1 MPLRRCLGAFLA
13 GMWALTLC
21 ASVVHAQAGE
31 TYRFSVS
38 FATEQ
43 SAGPLDGRILLLLS
57 TDGSAE
63 PRTQISDSPRTQMIF
78 GLDVDGLKPGQSVIV
93 DDAAYGYPVRYL
105 HNVPPGEYFVQVVL
119 HRYETLH
126 RADGYTVKLP
136 MDRGDGQHWNLAPG
150 NL

>member
-1 MPLRRCLGAFLA
+1 MPLRKCLGVLLA

-21 ASVVHAQAGE
+21 ASAVHAQAGE

-38 FATEQ
+38 FAREQ
-43 SAGPLDGRILLLLS
+43 SAEPLDGRILLLLS

-78 GLDVDGLKPGQSVIV
+78 GLDMDGLKPAQSVIV

-105 HNVPPGEYFVQVVL
+105 RDVPSGEYYVQAVL
-119 HRYETLH
+119 HAT
-126 RADGYTVKLP
+126 KLFI
-136 MDRGDGQHWNLAPG
+136 APTG
-150 NL
+150 TR